1 MRIGLRA
8 LLAALLIAVAVPIIS
23 ARSDS
28 ESWAS
33 TEIQL
38 QLGDLLFA
46 EARYRGA
53 VEAYDRAKQTAGSLQ
68 LPRAVDGLVKGLL
81 RVAEFGRA
89 LTEASALRRGLPQ
102 DPGSIA
108 LYGDTLWAGGLFD
121 EAEASY
127 HEALVRDPD
136 EPSARHGVAKS
147 LAARSQLDE
156 AMAEAQAALKLSPRD
171 GEFHHT
177 VGMIFQRMQRFQEA
191 AAAFGNYLNLLPSGD
206 SSDKALWARSS
217 IRFLRSFGSRVP
229 YEIEATASETLH
241 TIPFRLV
248 KDKVVVR
255 GSVNGSGTM
264 DFVLDTGSE
273 QTVLSGRVAQRLG
286 VPVLGYT
293 LSAGVGDMGLRGLQV
308 GRIDELQFDDLKIR
322 NVPCLIKNPEL
333 GDLPTREG
341 ESFSPLA
348 MGLSVIID
356 YERRE
361 LVMGRHL
368 PEEPFDAELPL
379 RIHRLATVR
388 GTVNDSYPVSFVIDT
403 GGEVISLSAA
413 TAGDVRPRYASRRIP
428 LRVYGTSGWDR
439 DAFLMPGMDL
449 TFDRI
454 RLQNFPVVVLDLRG
468 ASALLGFQLGGIVG
482 HRFLSG
488 YRVAIDVER
497 SVVRLR
503 ERES

>member
-33 TEIQL
+33 TEVQL

-46 EARYRGA
+46 EARYREA

-68 LPRAVDGLVKGLL
+68 LPRAIGGLVKGLL

-89 LTEASALRRGLPQ
+89 RTEASALRSGLPQ

-127 HEALVRDPD
+127 HEALALDPD
-136 EPSARHGVAKS
+136 EPNAHHGLAKA

-156 AMAEAQAALKLSPRD
+156 AMLEARAALKLSPRD

-177 VGMIFQRMQRFQEA
+177 VGMIFQRMQKFQEA
-191 AAAFGNYLNLLPSGD
+191 AAAFGNYLNLLPRGD
-206 SSDKALWARSS
+206 RSEKARWSRSA

-229 YEIEATASETLH
+229 YEIDETASEKLY

-248 KDKVVVR
+248 KDKVVTR

-273 QTVLSGRVAQRLG
+273 QTRAVGPCGAAPGRPGARLYPECRGRRCGLAGSADWPHRRTAVWRLEDPQRALPHQEPG
-286 VPVLGYT
+286 ARGLAHARRGEFLAT
-293 LSAGVGDMGLRGLQV
+293 GDGAVGDHRLRAP
-308 GRIDELQFDDLKIR
+308 RAR
-322 NVPCLIKNPEL
+322 HRTTPCLRSRSMSSYRCASTGSRPS
-333 GDLPTREG
+333 EG
-341 ESFSPLA
+341 RS
-348 MGLSVIID
+348 
-356 YERRE
+356 
-361 LVMGRHL
+361 
-368 PEEPFDAELPL
+368 
-379 RIHRLATVR
+379 T
-388 GTVNDSYPVSFVIDT
+388 T
-403 GGEVISLSAA
+403 
-413 TAGDVRPRYASRRIP
+413 
-428 LRVYGTSGWDR
+428 
-439 DAFLMPGMDL
+439 
-449 TFDRI
+449 RI
-454 RLQNFPVVVLDLRG
+454 RQ
-468 ASALLGFQLGGIVG
+468 ASSSIQAV
-482 HRFLSG
+482 
-488 YRVAIDVER
+488 R
-497 SVVRLR
+497 SFR
-503 ERES
+503 